1 MNENFLQAILQS
13 IAWLLTR
20 LLSVLTPLFIGLA
33 IAYLRI
39 RRSIGLHKNY
49 GAAVLRFS

>member
-1 MNENFLQAILQS
+1 MPDAIRATTVMILLVFVFEVRSENTSAS
-13 IAWLLTR
+13 PLLI
-20 LLSVLTPLFIGLA
+20 SC
-33 IAYLRI
+33 I